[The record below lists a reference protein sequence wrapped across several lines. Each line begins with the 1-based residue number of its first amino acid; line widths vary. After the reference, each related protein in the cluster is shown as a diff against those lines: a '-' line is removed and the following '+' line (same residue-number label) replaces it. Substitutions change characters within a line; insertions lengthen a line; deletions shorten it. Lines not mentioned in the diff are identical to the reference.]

1 MLQSP
6 PLASML
12 PFHHAMQVA
21 AAQAQAAQHQEAFAS
36 QTASTNNSVTSIATS
51 VTSSSPALSGVTSV
65 PNGGIPA
72 VVGGHPTPPGHPPHG
87 HIPPHPFH
95 PASAGLP
102 HGPHGQHPH
111 FHPHLGL
118 EHQRP
123 RFLFKMPRVVPN
135 QKEKYETEDL
145 MKRHSREGEVRFT
158 GYRDRPLH
166 ERQTKFICALREGHT
181 EIAFIATGFN
191 VILTFD
197 PTPAFNPA
205 HRQCDYEK
213 EPGKVHIRS
222 PFILNG
228 VCVRW
233 KGYLDLERLDGVGAI
248 EFDEETAN
256 LEDAVMR
263 DTVEAYNRRIK
274 DFEEHNKA
282 RQRQLAAFMGHQQ
295 QVAAALQ
302 AQQQLQNNSSS
313 NSTSINST
321 SNSGSQPPMSNSM
334 MKSPTNNNLISTT
347 STTSANTH
355 NSSQSLVSSL
365 HSHFGG
371 SSQLSNNEASAIRK
385 KTIHDMSSPTSTATT
400 AN

>member
-1 MLQSP
+1 MGHSLWSLPRVLQSP

-21 AAQAQAAQHQEAFAS
+21 AAQAQAAQDSFS
-36 QTASTNNSVTSIATS
+36 SSNVVTSVGASTVPT
-51 VTSSSPALSGVTSV
+51 SSPASGATVVSSL
-65 PNGGIPA
+65 PHNGLAG
-72 VVGGHPTPPGHPPHG
+72 PPHAP
-87 HIPPHPFH
+87 HAPPHAPPHPPFGHH
-95 PASAGLP
+95 PHAGLGG
-102 HGPHGQHPH
+102 HAGPHHPH
-111 FHPHLGL
+111 FHPHLGM
-118 EHQRP
+118 EPPRP

-135 QKEKYETEDL
+135 QKEKYESEDL
-145 MKRHSREGEVRFT
+145 MKRHSREGEVRYT

-191 VILTFD
+191 LILTFD

-248 EFDEETAN
+248 EFDEDTAN

-347 STTSANTH
+347 STT
-355 NSSQSLVSSL
+355 
-365 HSHFGG
+365 
-371 SSQLSNNEASAIRK
+371 
-385 KTIHDMSSPTSTATT
+385 
-400 AN
+400 